1 MVAASKPSSPNENR
15 AAARIRSRVSLDPGR
30 RPGSED
36 TRGRI
41 LAAARAAFGERGY
54 DGATVRDIAGRA
66 GVDPALVH
74 HYFGTKQRLF
84 VAAMEIPVDFS
95 EVIPLVH
102 DGPPEERGERIA
114 RFFLE
119 LWDSPAMRP
128 LMLGI
133 VRSAATDPVAAGM
146 FRRALAEGPFL
157 ALARATDRPDADL
170 RATLV
175 GTQLVGLAMAR
186 YIVKVDPIAS
196 ADREV
201 LVRAIGPTLQRY
213 LTGDLGGDR
222 GGDLGGAEP
231 LG

>member
-1 MVAASKPSSPNENR
+1 M
-15 AAARIRSRVSLDPGR
+15 
-30 RPGSED
+30 
-36 TRGRI
+36 
-41 LAAARAAFGERGY
+41 
-54 DGATVRDIAGRA
+54 
-66 GVDPALVH
+66 
-74 HYFGTKQRLF
+74 
-84 VAAMEIPVDFS
+84 
-95 EVIPLVH
+95 
-102 DGPPEERGERIA
+102 
-114 RFFLE
+114 
-119 LWDSPAMRP
+119 
-128 LMLGI
+128 
-133 VRSAATDPVAAGM
+133 
-146 FRRALAEGPFL
+146 
-157 ALARATDRPDADL
+157 ARATDLPDADL